1 MADYE
6 RSTTVGVGADA
17 AFAFLADPAN
27 LDEYVGPITHVDS
40 IAIEGD
46 PAEADASDEADPAA
60 EAHFLADAT
69 TRRVEWGRNAYAGSA
84 TVEPGTTSTSTVTIR
99 LHVRDDADPDAVR
112 GMLDQS
118 ARTLQRLLLFR
129 R

>member
-6 RSTTVGVGADA
+6 RSTTVGVAADA

-27 LDEYVGPITHVDS
+27 LAEYVGPITHVDS
-40 IAIEGD
+40 IAIDGD
-46 PAEADASDEADPAA
+46 PAEVEASNEADAAS
-60 EAHFLADAT
+60 EAHFLADAGS
-69 TRRVEWGRNAYAGSA
+69 RRVEWGRDEYSGSA
-84 TVEPGTTSTSTVTIR
+84 TVEADSSSISTITFR

-112 GMLDQS
+112 AMLDQA
-118 ARTLQRLLLFR
+118 ARTVQRLLLVR